1 MLDED
6 PVSRPLTS
14 PSGTR
19 RSPDRTRKAAAHR
32 RPRIIAT
39 DKAPI
44 DQPAGPV
51 QNSSIDCGSTAL
63 QSIAASVNTG
73 GRRTAIKSYFAPF
86 PA

>member
-6 PVSRPLTS
+6 PVSGPLTS

-32 RPRIIAT
+32 RPRITA
-39 DKAPI
+39 KQAPI